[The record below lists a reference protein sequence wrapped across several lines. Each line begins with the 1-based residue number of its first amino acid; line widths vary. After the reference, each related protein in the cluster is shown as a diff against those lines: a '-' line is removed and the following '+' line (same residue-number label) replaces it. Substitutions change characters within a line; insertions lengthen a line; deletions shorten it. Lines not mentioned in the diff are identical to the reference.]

1 MALIFTCSIPNFPEL
16 KQQLCVDLKHRL
28 LRPPQVAE
36 LQRFLDEA
44 RAELTRA
51 KQREKLN
58 EEHNLR
64 LTGTVDKLLLESNE
78 RLQCHLREKMVT
90 LEEKNQ
96 LNNELDRIRR

>member
-1 MALIFTCSIPNFPEL
+1 M
-16 KQQLCVDLKHRL
+16 
-28 LRPPQVAE
+28 
-36 LQRFLDEA
+36 QRFLDEA
-44 RAELTRA
+44 RAELLRA